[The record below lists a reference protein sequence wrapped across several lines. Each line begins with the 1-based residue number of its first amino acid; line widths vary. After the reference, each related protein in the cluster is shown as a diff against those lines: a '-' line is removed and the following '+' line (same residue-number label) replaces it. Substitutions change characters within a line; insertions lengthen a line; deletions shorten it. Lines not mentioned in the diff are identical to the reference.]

1 MSVMEVTGG
10 MIIGTTITIIT
21 VPAPALPSAQIVP
34 IVPAARTVRGR
45 PDRRIDLPGDNRFS
59 PQKNF

>member
-1 MSVMEVTGG
+1 

-45 PDRRIDLPGDNRFS
+45 PDRRIDLPEDSIGHPLLCFPCEGLFLRI
-59 PQKNF
+59 